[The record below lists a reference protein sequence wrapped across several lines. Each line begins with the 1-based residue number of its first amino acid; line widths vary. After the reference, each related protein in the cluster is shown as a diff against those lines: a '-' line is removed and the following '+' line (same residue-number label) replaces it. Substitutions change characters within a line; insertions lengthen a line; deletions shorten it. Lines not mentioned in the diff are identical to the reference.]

1 MAIEKDDSAFWG
13 KNCFNFISRI
23 PGGKGGGGGRWIL
36 STILKWVGFAQGSNP
51 LTLFDIFHGISAPF
65 VYLLLTNGTPFTYL
79 VWNFAALLTAV
90 NALLLK

>member
-1 MAIEKDDSAFWG
+1 MLSKG
-13 KNCFNFISRI
+13 KIVSFLLVASLR
-23 PGGKGGGGGRWIL
+23 GAGGRWIYSQPFL
-36 STILKWVGFAQGSNP
+36 NGEALPRGPTLN
-51 LTLFDIFHGISAPF
+51 LFDLFHEISAPF

>member
-23 PGGKGGGGGRWIL
+23 PGGKGGGGGGYSQQFL
-36 STILKWVGFAQGSNP
+36 NAQGSNP
-51 LTLFDIFHGISAPF
+51 LTLFDIFHEISAPF

>member
-1 MAIEKDDSAFWG
+1 MTVLS
-13 KNCFNFISRI
+13 
-23 PGGKGGGGGRWIL
+23 GGKIVSIVLVASLGVRGGGGWIL
-36 STILKWVGFAQGSNP
+36 STILKWGDFAQGSNP
-51 LTLFDIFHGISAPF
+51 LTLFDIFHEISAPF

>member
-1 MAIEKDDSAFWG
+1 MAIEKDDSAFWR
-13 KNCFNFISRI
+13 KNCFSFISRI
-23 PGGKGGGGGRWIL
+23 PGGKGGRWIL
-36 STILKWVGFAQGSNP
+36 STILKWGGPRPGVQP
-51 LTLFDIFHGISAPF
+51 LTLFDIFHEISAPF